1 MNTKFRPSSFLIP
14 APSAKLFIIVIV
26 LFPFSN
32 CINKIKKLQEFS
44 CRVSKHET
52 GNHRSSPRHWI
63 VELKVLKSNRIVKI
77 EDFLEISELGIISLL
92 DQNSINKCSTS
103 NLDCS
108 VCSSRQVDQGSN
120 LSNFEKT

>member
-1 MNTKFRPSSFLIP
+1 MNTKYRPSSFLIP
-14 APSAKLFIIVIV
+14 VQSAKLLFIVIV

-32 CINKIKKLQEFS
+32 CINKIKNLQEFS

-63 VELKVLKSNRIVKI
+63 VELKVLKSNRTVKI
-77 EDFLEISELGIISLL
+77 EDFMEISELGIISLL
-92 DQNSINKCSTS
+92 DQNSKNKCSTS

-108 VCSSRQVDQGSN
+108 VCSSRHVVQGPT
-120 LSNFEKT
+120 LSNSEKT